1 MNIKEWFTNG
11 CNYEDGVAIY
21 ASLKTAKPNLIQLF
35 KRKKS
40 NAFLEKLKYEL
51 SKHKYDVS
59 SFTPLQIE
67 KPKTV
72 KPAITLHKEPPAYK
86 SVLIADFP
94 VALHPVY
101 IQQKNDFATAC
112 SLKIQ
117 LNNLPA
123 DDEENALKLCLEI
136 DRLFNAIELAWK
148 KLDHYT
154 EHKTIL
160 EVQTND
166 FSGLTPAQQ
175 IQRRNTKRSNLTK
188 AKKRLEVLR
197 SRASLNKSQQT
208 KKEVAIE
215 KQLSKI
221 NQIEE
226 DILQL
231 TNLINAK

>member
-1 MNIKEWFTNG
+1 MNIKEWFANG
-11 CNYEDGVAIY
+11 CNYDDGVAIY
-21 ASLKTAKPNLIQLF
+21 ATLQTAKPNLLQLF
-35 KRKKS
+35 KRKKTAS
-40 NAFLEKLKYEL
+40 FLEKLKYEL
-51 SKHKYDVS
+51 SKHKDDVS
-59 SFTPLQIE
+59 SFTPLQIVKE
-67 KPKTV
+67 KKENT
-72 KPAITLHKEPPAYK
+72 AITLHKEPPAYK
-86 SVLIADFP
+86 PVLISDFP

-101 IQQKNDFATAC
+101 IQQKNDFAIAC

-123 DDEENALKLCLEI
+123 EDEETALKLCLEI

-154 EHKTIL
+154 AHKTIL

-226 DILQL
+226 DILTL